1 MDIYMNKRGA
11 ERKLADILKTNFYQI
26 TGHCNKIYVQD
37 LFDATVLEDVKRE
50 QRTEEAPNHIM
61 IMASEDCDLE
71 TDVLDN
77 DDSYPNRFSL
87 TYEMTNKF
95 GIYFANI
102 DANITN
108 PGYVE
113 KNKISKELNVKSISS
128 QYECFY
134 SNRIKTQEELNK
146 ILFLKEFFGGLEI
159 GFENTKLI
167 LVKTNIDL
175 EEAFDDEKMKN
186 VAYALLNNPDF
197 ETNEFYEKYLLS
209 KIGLDDTNKVKN
221 YFISDEAREQ
231 MKCKYYHFE

>member
-1 MDIYMNKRGA
+1 MDIHMNQRGA

-26 TGHCNKIYVQD
+26 TGHRNKIYVQD
-37 LFDATVLEDVKRE
+37 LLDTTILEDVERE

-61 IMASEDCDLE
+61 IMASEDYGLE
-71 TDVLDN
+71 TNVLD
-77 DDSYPNRFSL
+77 DDLYPNRFSL
-87 TYEMTNKF
+87 IYEMTNKF
-95 GIYFANI
+95 GIYFDNI

-113 KNKISKELNVKSISS
+113 KNKIPEELNVKSMSS
-128 QYECFY
+128 QYQCFY

-146 ILFLKEFFGGLEI
+146 ILFLKEFFGGIEI

-167 LVKTNIDL
+167 LVKTSIDL

-197 ETNEFYEKYLLS
+197 ETNEFYENYLLN
-209 KIGLDDTNKVKN
+209 KIGLDSTNKVKN
-221 YFISDEAREQ
+221 YFISDEAREE
-231 MKCKYYHFE
+231 MKGKYYHFE